1 MNGLITSILGAI
13 DNMGNQFVQTVYMSL
28 GGAMGGVF
36 TGMFTIYIA
45 WWGYQ
50 ILAGKEPVTPFEA
63 AFRLGRVAVIYLFVT
78 QWATFS
84 TTIYVL
90 IQSIPDEVGKVVVGT
105 VARATGNQLSDQS
118 AIPSYLDSLYSAAQD
133 VASQVYTGSFYDIFG
148 ALLAMAVL
156 GVTVVFAGIC
166 AAAIIA
172 AKIMLLIAVAI
183 APVWIIMWLFKWSS
197 RIAEG
202 FISLVSYMII
212 QQILL
217 YGFLGF
223 YMSLLNLAVSTA
235 TASGEEADGK
245 LSMVLPLLLVEVIG
259 IYVLGQ
265 IPTITGILNG
275 GGFVNT
281 TGAAGVYARTFKTA
295 ATGSAKFLQKSSEGR
310 DMQKADNASKSAA
323 QAKAKQNSTP

>member
-1 MNGLITSILGAI
+1 MNGLITSILNGI

-36 TGMFTIYIA
+36 TGMFTIYIV

-50 ILAGKEPVTPFEA
+50 IVAGKDPITPFAA
-63 AFRLGRVAVIYLFVT
+63 AFRLGRVAIIYLFVT

-84 TTIYVL
+84 KTIYVL
-90 IQSIPDEVGKVVVGT
+90 IQSVPDEVGKVVVGT
-105 VARATGNQLSDQS
+105 VARASGNQLSDQS
-118 AIPSYLDSLYSAAQD
+118 AIPGYLDNLYSAAQD
-133 VASQVYTGSFYDIFG
+133 VASQVYTGSFYDLFG
-148 ALLAMAVL
+148 AILAMAVL
-156 GVTVVFAGIC
+156 IFTIVFAGVC

-172 AKIMLLIAVAI
+172 AKIMLLIAVAL
-183 APVWIIMWLFKWSS
+183 APIWIIMWLFKWSS

-202 FISLVSYMII
+202 FISLVTYMII

-223 YMSLLNLAVSTA
+223 YMSLLNLAISTA
-235 TASGEEADGK
+235 TSTGEEADGK

-259 IYVLGQ
+259 LYILGQ
-265 IPTITGILNG
+265 IPNIASMLNG
-275 GGFVNT
+275 GGYSSSA
-281 TGAAGVYARTFKTA
+281 GAYNSYVAAFTKAAKGSTKT
-295 ATGSAKFLQKSSEGR
+295 LQKSSEGR
-310 DMQKADNASKSAA
+310 DMQRADQATKSAA

>member
-1 MNGLITSILGAI
+1 MNGLISSILDGI
-13 DNMGNQFVQTVYMSL
+13 DNMGNQFVQSVYMSL

-36 TGMFTIYIA
+36 TGLFTVYLA

-50 ILAGKEPVTPFEA
+50 ILAGKEAITPFEA

-84 TTIYVL
+84 KTIYVL
-90 IQSIPDEVGKVVVGT
+90 IQSVPDEVGKVVVGT
-105 VARATGNQLSDQS
+105 VSRATGNQLSDQS
-118 AIPSYLDSLYSAAQD
+118 AIPGYLDSLYSAAQD

-156 GVTVVFAGIC
+156 FVTIIFAGIC
-166 AAAIIA
+166 SAAIIA
-172 AKIMLLIAVAI
+172 AKIMLLIAVAL
-183 APVWIIMWLFKWSS
+183 APVWIILWLFKWSS

-235 TASGEEADGK
+235 TSTGQEAEGK

-259 IYVLGQ
+259 IYVLSQ
-265 IPTITGILNG
+265 IPSISGILNG
-275 GGFVNT
+275 GGFVST
-281 TGAAGVYARTFKTA
+281 TGAGGAYARAFKSA
-295 ATGSAKFLQKSSEGR
+295 ATTSGRFLQKSGEGR
-310 DMQKADNASKSAA
+310 DMQRADQASKSAA
-323 QAKAKQNSTP
+323 QAKAKQNGSP